1 MSFNSALLVAELDSA
16 LSKASPSKPNTILRA
31 MLELFCSDA
40 STFSSEQV
48 AIFDHLFGHLIGK
61 VDQNVL
67 VELST
72 SLASI
77 ANAPAKVVTQLSRS
91 DDIMISGPLLCQSS
105 ALTEATLCEVARS
118 KSQSHLLAIAVRP
131 QVAET
136 VSDILLDR
144 GDPEIVHKIAAN
156 PGARLSMRGFSK
168 LIKRAENDRA
178 LAATLMQRADLPDE
192 LRPFLRLASP

>member
-1 MSFNSALLVAELDSA
+1 MAFNSALLVAELDSA

-31 MLELFCSDA
+31 MLELFCSGA

-48 AIFDHLFGHLIGK
+48 AIFDHLFGHLIEK
-61 VDQNVL
+61 VDQNLL

-77 ANAPAKVVTQLSRS
+77 ANAPAKVVNQLSRS
-91 DDIMISGPLLCQSS
+91 DDITISGPLLCQSG
-105 ALTEATLCEVARS
+105 ALREETLCEIARS
-118 KSQSHLLAIAVRP
+118 KSQPHLSAIAARP
-131 QVAET
+131 QVSET
-136 VSDILLDR
+136 VSDILVDR
-144 GDPEIVHKIAAN
+144 GDAEIVHKLAAN
-156 PGARLSMRGFSK
+156 TGARLSMRGFSK
-168 LIKRAENDRA
+168 LIKRAESDRA

>member
-1 MSFNSALLVAELDSA
+1 MRLHSESLVAELDSA

-31 MLELFCSDA
+31 MLELFCSGV
-40 STFSSEQV
+40 STFSREQV
-48 AIFDHLFGHLIGK
+48 AIFDHLFDRLIEK
-61 VDQNVL
+61 VDQAAL
-67 VELST
+67 VELSAR
-72 SLASI
+72 LASI
-77 ANAPAKVVTQLSRS
+77 SNAPVKVVNQLSRN
-91 DDIMISGPLLCQSS
+91 DDIMISGPILGQSS
-105 ALTEATLCEVARS
+105 ALSEETLCEVART
-118 KSQSHLLAIAVRP
+118 KGQLHLSAIAVRP
-131 QVAET
+131 QVTET
-136 VSDILLDR
+136 VSDILVDR